1 MLDVLPRHESSGW
14 LARLELSCDGRTF
27 NMTCKASRRRRRFS
41 RSDELSF
48 SVRVDR
54 RGRVWYAVKQTGNE
68 ILNKQ
73 Y

>member
-1 MLDVLPRHESSGW
+1 
-14 LARLELSCDGRTF
+14 
-27 NMTCKASRRRRRFS
+27 MTCKASRRRRRFS